1 MASDEET
8 VVIDPALLQQ
18 KGVKYPLI
26 VDYCHNCSMPFEV
39 KFWWIRE
46 LCVLY
51 LYHVFISFIHFWID
65 VQISSFCPDQPEAET
80 FNPNNATQIQSIFVK
95 L

>member
-8 VVIDPALLQQ
+8 VVIDPALLPQ

-39 KFWWIRE
+39 KFLWIHE
-46 LCVLY
+46 SFVYVFNFILCIY
-51 LYHVFISFIHFWID
+51 S
-65 VQISSFCPDQPEAET
+65 
-80 FNPNNATQIQSIFVK
+80 
-95 L
+95 

>member
-8 VVIDPALLQQ
+8 VVIDPALLPQ

-39 KFWWIRE
+39 KFW
-46 LCVLY
+46 
-51 LYHVFISFIHFWID
+51 
-65 VQISSFCPDQPEAET
+65 
-80 FNPNNATQIQSIFVK
+80 
-95 L
+95 